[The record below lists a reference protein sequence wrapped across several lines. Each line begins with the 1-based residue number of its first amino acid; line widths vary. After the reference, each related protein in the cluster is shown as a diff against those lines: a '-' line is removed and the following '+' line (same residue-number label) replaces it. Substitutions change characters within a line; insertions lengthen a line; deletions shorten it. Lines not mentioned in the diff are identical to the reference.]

1 MQPRNADGPDDG
13 ADAMAACRD
22 CRTLMPAWML
32 TAGLELL
39 PGDRI
44 DDLLLCAACWLRRE
58 GTCDADT

>member
-1 MQPRNADGPDDG
+1 
-13 ADAMAACRD
+13 
-22 CRTLMPAWML
+22 MPAWML